1 MKRKMILRVGL
12 FILIPAVMFIF
23 AADLFAGGGGGG
35 RGGRGMARLDTDGDG
50 KVTKAEYM
58 AAFTAADVNGDG
70 ELDETE
76 MSSGGGGKRG
86 GGGREG
92 GGKRG
97 GGGN

>member
-50 KVTKAEYM
+50 VVTEAEYM
-58 AAFTAADVNGDG
+58 AAFTAADANGDG
-70 ELDETE
+70 KLEGEELT
-76 MSSGGGGKRG
+76 SGGGGKK
-86 GGGREG
+86 G